1 MAEYKTEGLNFDAET
16 DDDLIALLDEISKI
30 SDDYLNPIIRKWT
43 RRYLP
48 LYHNRL
54 TLPSFDPYKIY
65 AKIGQEFSIMQ
76 ANLASTVRTMFGST
90 PYFPIE
96 ARRKNLG
103 WNKSVEVVQ
112 NMMDVQA
119 ADFKHFLPLTMGS
132 LHTHLL
138 GLSFLEPRWKIQPRE
153 VTYKVPR
160 RKAGMTT
167 GYDEQTDWVLDEG
180 LIIRARSP
188 WQCRWDTTAKDGRQM
203 RWFYDMEL
211 VSKTA
216 LKGYMGKYYD
226 KKFGDLKKPES
237 YSKLGKYFMEMAN
250 YNKYDKDVC
259 VLIRL
264 WLPYQYRYVEFIDGQ
279 TVIRNVVAKT
289 QEERQAYT
297 IGPVPMINN
306 EDPWNDTLIGVTD
319 MQVIEQQAALIELS
333 LSQELN
339 SRQQRIDNM
348 LLYNMDVFPDP
359 NMLIGPRAAR
369 IGFSAAR
376 MKELGIEGG
385 RIEELIR
392 EIKTSTQ
399 NEDGYQVRRDLKE
412 ILDDAIGQDAT
423 ARGALSQDD
432 RTATEITQRLERHDR
447 RTSMKLTLMEMSGLS
462 VLGVNA
468 YTKMM
473 RFASKRMIG
482 EILGEDAQYWNFERL
497 SDVPG
502 GIAMR
507 FVSSQMMAGYDAKTQ
522 EMQQHFAQYGAFLNQ
537 AEMAKIAIERSR
549 VYDDEE
555 KERITTM
562 PQAALPQAGPAA
574 GMGAIPQGAGPSGA
588 GAPGAAAVTAI
599 QQAA

>member
-1 MAEYKTEGLNFDAET
+1 MAEYKEEAGLNFEAEK
-16 DDDLIALLDEISKI
+16 DEDLVCLLDELRKI
-30 SDDYLNPIIRKWT
+30 SDDYLDPIIRKWT
-43 RRYLP
+43 KRYLP

-112 NMMDVQA
+112 NVMDVQA
-119 ADFKHFLPLTMGS
+119 VDFKHFLAMTMGC

-180 LIIRARSP
+180 LMIRSRAP
-188 WQCRWDTTAKDGRQM
+188 WQCRWDPTAKDGRQM

-211 VSKTA
+211 ISRTA

-226 KKFGDLKKPES
+226 KKFGELKQPAMYGKV
-237 YSKLGKYFMEMAN
+237 GKYFTEMAN

-264 WLPYQYRYVEFIDGQ
+264 WLPYQYRYVEFIDGE

-289 QEERQAYT
+289 QKERQEYT

-306 EDPWNDTLIGVTD
+306 EDPWDNTLIGVTD

-339 SRQQRIDNM
+339 ERQQRIDNM

-385 RIEELIR
+385 RLEDLIR

-399 NEDGYQVRRDLKE
+399 SADSYQVRRDLKE

-468 YTKMM
+468 YAKLM
-473 RFASKRMIG
+473 RFASKRMIS
-482 EILGEDAQYWNFERL
+482 EILGEDAQYWNFDKL

-502 GIAMR
+502 GVAMR

-522 EMQQHFAQYGAFLNQ
+522 EMQQHFQMYGAFLNQ
-537 AEMAKIAIERSR
+537 PEMAKIAIERSR
-549 VYDDEE
+549 VYDD
-555 KERITTM
+555 KERERIMTM
-562 PQAALPQAGPAA
+562 PQPAPMA
-574 GMGAIPQGAGPSGA
+574 PGMPAGPSAAAGGGA
-588 GAPGAAAVTAI
+588 APAGPGAMTAAI